1 MRQDGEVDDS
11 LPAPDFGSLPKEV
24 TDDLEVRVRQIPIHR
39 VKRYADYWA
48 LLDVERA
55 HVRKLAHRA
64 RLSAEDCQFTTA
76 WWIEQV
82 SAQLADTLGRLHS
95 EDWEKTRSVM
105 RRRPKRLHSNVS
117 FQLWFNT
124 IGPGGRCWLGN
135 RYVTIRHFTFRV
147 HWRA

>member
-1 MRQDGEVDDS
+1 MRQDGQVDDGP
-11 LPAPDFGSLPKEV
+11 PAPNFGSLPKELRN
-24 TDDLEVRVRQIPIHR
+24 DLESRLPRIPSHR
-39 VKRYADYWA
+39 VQRYADYWA

-55 HVRKLAHRA
+55 HVRKVAHRTG
-64 RLSAEDCQFTTA
+64 LSGEECQSITQ
-76 WWIEQV
+76 WWIKRV
-82 SAQLADTLGRLHS
+82 SMQLADTLGRIHS
-95 EDWEKTRSVM
+95 ADREKTKSLM

-147 HWRA
+147 RWRA